1 MSRPNYGPRTLSD
14 SDHFTKVELS
24 PIQNRLVEA
33 NLRRRHRFMNAQRHS
48 HLLRSP
54 TPKVSDLAPMQHFHN
69 ILAPIGTSLPLE
81 DREILKEVKTGLE
94 RAPEAK
100 TETMTA
106 SGTIASTPEP
116 TFKGFSTKTK
126 VARKSLVS
134 QRSRQLHGIQGRRH
148 RVLSSFRSSVHVVVK
163 PFRQRRH
170 RAVSSENIWQMI
182 YVRTPVLSTIALPLS
197 SFLLL

>member
-1 MSRPNYGPRTLSD
+1 MRSMISIGVAIRRSGRKSRLQKADASFDRDRDKYLDLRAHLATVIMSRPNYGPRTLSD

-54 TPKVSDLAPMQHFHN
+54 TPKVSDLAPLQHFHN

-100 TETMTA
+100 
-106 SGTIASTPEP
+106 P
-116 TFKGFSTKTK
+116 K
-126 VARKSLVS
+126 R
-134 QRSRQLHGIQGRRH
+134 
-148 RVLSSFRSSVHVVVK
+148 
-163 PFRQRRH
+163 
-170 RAVSSENIWQMI
+170 
-182 YVRTPVLSTIALPLS
+182 
-197 SFLLL
+197 